1 MIVVYRSL
9 QRTDLLQVMLNT
21 GSKGGESE
29 LSTGEIVA
37 EAVGFM
43 LAGYETTSVA
53 ITFATYLLAKNPE
66 VQEKL
71 ANGINE
77 YFDENPVCD
86 VSMCVCVC
94 MHVRMYMYMCKHNT

>member
-53 ITFATYLLAKNPE
+53 LSFVTYILAVNPD

-71 ANGINE
+71 VEEIYE
-77 YFDENPVCD
+77 YYSENPV
-86 VSMCVCVC
+86 
-94 MHVRMYMYMCKHNT
+94 R

>member
-1 MIVVYRSL
+1 MIVVYPSL

-21 GSKGGESE
+21 GSKGDEGG

-53 ITFATYLLAKNPE
+53 LSFITYILAVNPD

-71 ANGINE
+71 VEEIYE
-77 YFDENPVCD
+77 YFSENPV
-86 VSMCVCVC
+86 
-94 MHVRMYMYMCKHNT
+94 RYRLY

>member
-77 YFDENPVCD
+77 YFDENPVSVMLCQ
-86 VSMCVCVC
+86 CVCVC
-94 MHVRMYMYMCKHNT
+94 MHVRIYMYMCIHT